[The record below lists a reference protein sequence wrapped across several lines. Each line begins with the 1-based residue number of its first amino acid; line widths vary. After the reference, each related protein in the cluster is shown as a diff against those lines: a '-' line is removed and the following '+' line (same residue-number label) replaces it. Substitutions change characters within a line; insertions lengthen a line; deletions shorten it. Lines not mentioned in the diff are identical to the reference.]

1 MPSRLP
7 SSLQA
12 LESEQTLI
20 CAYLVPAM
28 QRITDALRNGYVY
41 YTSGE
46 VDIATAVRLIAKLQ
60 GRFACLSRN
69 RKYAYRV
76 RKAGGARYKL
86 VAHWNRSADF
96 MRFVLFTDRPS
107 PGDGETW
114 ADARRKQSRVALYEY
129 EALQMTKRGL
139 SGPAWTWQI
148 QRGVVDDYRRFAR
161 SCINS
166 RRQEA
171 LERMIQLTVTWPGF
185 AGIRQQR
192 ASLKAAVDHDW
203 RVAMPSNVPPPPWPR
218 LRYVE
223 RIKTR

>member
-7 SSLQA
+7 SALQT

-28 QRITDALRNGYVY
+28 QRITDALRSGYVY

-46 VDIATAVRLIAKLQ
+46 VDLTAAVSLITKLQ
-60 GRFACLSRN
+60 GRFPGLSRS
-69 RKYAYRV
+69 RKHAYRV

-86 VAHWNRSADF
+86 IAHWNGSAGF
-96 MRFVLFTDRPS
+96 MRFLLFTDGPT

-114 ADARRKQSRVALYEY
+114 ADARWKQSRLTLYEY

-139 SGPAWTWQI
+139 SGPAWTWRI
-148 QRGVVDDYRRFAR
+148 QRDVVDDYKRFAR

-166 RRQEA
+166 RRQDA
-171 LERMIQLTVTWPGF
+171 LEQMIQLTVTWPGF
-185 AGIRQQR
+185 SGIRQQR
-192 ASLKAAVDHDW
+192 ASLKAAVDRDW
-203 RVAMPSNVPPPPWPR
+203 RIAMPSGVLPPRWPR
-218 LRYVE
+218 LRYVQ
-223 RIKTR
+223 RVRTR